1 VAKFGSDEYLAEALK
16 KRETE
21 FCCKLRTQQQLSVA
35 STAQAVLERMLSD
48 PILSNLIE
56 HYTYTTTTLLLHGKK
71 NLPFRNREDFMVQ
84 LPQLAKEPRAII
96 FFGNDSLTF
105 TCNLHLNCT
114 NTLVKEK
121 VAGKQRTVP
130 EKADHSLL
138 RFDFSGEDYCTPAF
152 LEAFLCLI
160 GNCFGII
167 GGESGWA
174 RNRWLDFGT
183 QSIWTNAYDRRYGNE
198 FAHHYLNW
206 ANLFGPQD
214 VAGIGRERFRSAP
227 AHTCVDL
234 PGGGILLTV
243 CADPRDFATPAV
255 QETVAR
261 VKKQLA
267 ILLPSERAS
276 PEEVAAYEAEIEAAR
291 NKSIL
296 PTPSPFAEA
305 FRQANEQTPGEMA
318 RQAAGTVEGAKRFWK
333 VTLDYTLTSVA
344 VIDGFI
350 LTGFGF
356 DEDEDD
362 IEGGIQA
369 FGAYVGECVRRHC
382 GGSWRDED
390 MKGQPVLLDIGPKRQ
405 RFGPF
410 RAVRQRF
417 DKREQG
423 TPLQDLV
430 NSIGK

>member
-1 VAKFGSDEYLAEALK
+1 MAKPGSDEWLAQALK
-16 KRETE
+16 ERDTE
-21 FCCKLRTQQQLSVA
+21 FYCKLRTQQQLSVA
-35 STAQAVLERMLSD
+35 STAQAILERMLGD
-48 PILSNLIE
+48 PIFSRLIE
-56 HYTYTTTTLLLHGKK
+56 CHSYHAVHFYDKEG
-71 NLPFRNREDFMVQ
+71 LPFHQREDFTAM
-84 LPQLAKEPRAII
+84 LPRLVNEPRAII
-96 FFGNDSLTF
+96 FFGNNARTLSCDL
-105 TCNLHLNCT
+105 NLNCT
-114 NTLVKEK
+114 HAIVKEK
-121 VAGKQRTVP
+121 IAGKQRKVP
-130 EKADHSLL
+130 EKAAHSLL
-138 RFDFSGEDYCTPAF
+138 RLEFSGEDYCNPAF
-152 LEAFLCLI
+152 LESYLRLI
-160 GNCFGII
+160 GDCFGII
-167 GGESGWA
+167 GGDSGWA
-174 RNRWLDFGT
+174 RNSWLDFGT

-214 VAGIGRERFRSAP
+214 VAGIGRECFHSAP

-255 QETVAR
+255 QETVAQ
-261 VKKQLA
+261 VKKHLG
-267 ILLPSERAS
+267 ILLPSERAD
-276 PEEVAAYEAEIEAAR
+276 PEEVAAYEAKIEAAR
-291 NKSIL
+291 NKPIPS
-296 PTPSPFAEA
+296 TPSPFAEA
-305 FRQANEQTPGEMA
+305 FRQTNEQTPGEMA

-333 VTLDYTLTSVA
+333 VTLDYTLASVA

-350 LTGFGF
+350 LTGFGP

-362 IEGGIQA
+362 INGGIQA

-382 GGSWRDED
+382 SGSWRDED

-405 RFGPF
+405 RFDPF